1 MDQKQ
6 QEVAKNV
13 SSGAEK
19 VAKVSEEKAEN
30 TSKKGVAVKKTV
42 KKKAKTQ
49 AKKPVSAKKKSA
61 ANKAKAEKARAQK
74 RVEKAL
80 LKEERK
86 AKKAERKAEA
96 KKLKAARKAERQKRL
111 DEQRNAAKQRAEQRK
126 KAAAA
131 RKAEAKEKALQR
143 KAERQKRRDMLKKE
157 SKAQRQKRLEKERAI
172 RAQAAKEKRE
182 QRKQLAL
189 AKKEA
194 RLKKKE
200 QRLAAKQRNRERRKP
215 AGFGG
220 WLAAVISLGA
230 TALALASIVTVGAVN
245 FTRLNAGFEAAYRGT
260 MYELIGAVDEL
271 DVGLSKARVSGG
283 AAEQRRLLTNVAL
296 QARLAESDLEKLPLS
311 VQEEGNVTALLNRTA
326 NAADRMLEK
335 LARGEKLDEKDMQTL
350 AQLYQTNHKVRG
362 VLDELSVKMGKK
374 DMCAFMKGK
383 KGNVI
388 SSYVKKAQEG
398 SRYETNEYI
407 RTLEI
412 TEEKKGD
419 ELSSAKAEE
428 LCRGYFKDYPI
439 QKVEFAGETISDR
452 VNAYNFIM
460 HDDKGVRLFAEIS
473 KSGELVGFDYYK
485 PCDGENFDESKCQY
499 LAETFLQTLGYDD
512 MTAVWMSKNG
522 NSITF
527 EYAYED
533 DGVVVYPD
541 LVQIKVCC
549 ARGVV
554 TGMDASAFLRHHKQR
569 DGYNAKIGESEARD
583 RLNDCLDVY
592 ASRLA
597 IIPAR
602 GAEKLCYEFVC
613 GFDGSEYF
621 VYVDAET
628 GEETTI
634 FLVEDSKQGKYI
646 R

>member
-1 MDQKQ
+1 MEQKQ

-19 VAKVSEEKAEN
+19 VAKVSEKTVE
-30 TSKKGVAVKKTV
+30 TSPKKGVAAKKTV
-42 KKKAKTQ
+42 KKTTKAQ
-49 AKKPVSAKKKSA
+49 AKKPVAKKKKTV
-61 ANKAKAEKARAQK
+61 NKAKAEKARAQK

-80 LKEERK
+80 LREERK
-86 AKKAERKAEA
+86 AKKAERKAEM
-96 KKLKAARKAERQKRL
+96 KKLRAARKAERQKRL
-111 DEQRNAAKQRAEQRK
+111 DEQKHAAKQRAEQRK
-126 KAAAA
+126 KAAAE
-131 RKAEAKEKALQR
+131 RKAAAKEKALQR
-143 KAERQKRRDMLKKE
+143 KEQRQKRREMLKKE

-172 RAQAAKEKRE
+172 RAEAAKEKRA

-189 AKKEA
+189 ARKEA

-200 QRLAAKQRNRERRKP
+200 QRLAARQRNRERRKP

-230 TALALASIVTVGAVN
+230 TSLALASIVTVGAVN
-245 FTRLNAGFEAAYRGT
+245 FARLNAGFEAAYQGT
-260 MYELIGAVDEL
+260 MYELIGVVDEL
-271 DVGLSKARVSGG
+271 DVGLNKARVSGG
-283 AAEQRRLLTNVAL
+283 VAEQRRLLTNVAL

-311 VQEEGNVTALLNRTA
+311 VQEEGNVTVLLNRTA

-335 LARGEKLDEKDMQTL
+335 LARGEKLDETDMQTL
-350 AQLYQTNHKVRG
+350 AQLYQTNHKVRQI
-362 VLDELSVKMGKK
+362 LDELSVKMGKK

-383 KGNVI
+383 KDNVI

-412 TEEKKGD
+412 TEEKKEN

-439 QKVEFAGETISDR
+439 QKVQFAGETISGR

-485 PCDGENFDESKCQY
+485 PCDGENFDENKCQY
-499 LAETFLQTLGYDD
+499 LAETFLQSIGYDD

-522 NSITF
+522 NLITF

-554 TGMDASAFLRHHKQR
+554 TGMDASAFLRHHKDR
-569 DGYNAKIGESEARD
+569 DGFDAKIGESEARD

-597 IIPAR
+597 LIPAR
-602 GAEKLCYEFVC
+602 GEEKLCYEFVC
-613 GFDGSEYF
+613 GFDGNEYF
-621 VYVDAET
+621 IYIDAKT
-628 GEETTI
+628 GEESAI
-634 FLVEDSKQGKYI
+634 YLVEDSKQGRYI